1 MIKVNL
7 LPVKKKKKSKPLPTF
22 LISTVFV
29 TLASVLILGYLVYF
43 FSSRVS
49 AKQAQVVQ
57 NEQKIQELKEKI
69 KSVEDYENRKAVFQQ
84 RIGIIEQLSK
94 NKTIPVKIL
103 NEVSALLPEGV
114 WITSMDVTGMDISL
128 GCTAY
133 TNTDVVNYVNN
144 LKNSNFFTDVYLQE
158 SVQAQIT
165 GMSAYNFRLTLKVK
179 V

>member
-22 LISTVFV
+22 LISTILV
-29 TLASVLILGYLVYF
+29 TLAAVVILGYLVYF
-43 FSSRVS
+43 FNSRVS
-49 AKQAQVVQ
+49 ARQAQVIQ

-84 RIGIIEQLSK
+84 RIGIIEQLGK
-94 NKTIPVKIL
+94 NKAIPVKIL
-103 NEVSALLPEGV
+103 NEISALLPEGV
-114 WITSMDVTGMDISL
+114 WLTSMDVSGLDINL

-133 TNTDVVNYVNN
+133 SNTDVVNYVNN
-144 LKNSNFFTDVYLQE
+144 LKNSSFLTEVYLQE
-158 SVQAQIT
+158 SVQAQIS

-179 V
+179 A